1 MESHGCCPLTL
12 AFDKPGFSLT
22 QRWNIEKKNVHQ
34 IMFLTRALSASA
46 CTAFSKECRVLER
59 CKLASQS
66 KLIVPGRTYSA
77 LSGKSKPKD
86 LYAVMGV
93 TPNATQQ
100 QIKEA
105 YYELSMKYHPD
116 KNRNSKEAHAKFTE
130 LTEAYSVLGSHDLR
144 KRYDKGLLH
153 THPHRHTHSH
163 TAHESHAGTKFTGPK
178 VKFDFDEFYRAHYGE
193 ALKRE
198 QEARRSRAE
207 ARERAKVYT
216 ISQNIQQLLIVTV
229 VMGVLLVGWYSRG
242 LGEREVTSGT
252 KDQSEDRT

>member
-1 MESHGCCPLTL
+1 
-12 AFDKPGFSLT
+12 
-22 QRWNIEKKNVHQ
+22 
-34 IMFLTRALSASA
+34 MFLNRSLSA
-46 CTAFSKECRVLER
+46 CKAFSKECKVLER

-66 KLIVPGRTYSA
+66 KVIFPGRAYSA
-77 LSGKSKPKD
+77 LSGRSKPKD

-105 YYELSMKYHPD
+105 YYKLSMKYHPD

-144 KRYDKGLLH
+144 KKYDKGLLH
-153 THPHRHTHSH
+153 THPHRHAHSH
-163 TAHESHAGTKFTGPK
+163 TAHESHTGAKFTGPK

-229 VMGVLLVGWYSRG
+229 VMSVLLVGWYSRG
-242 LGEREVTSGT
+242 LGQSSGT
-252 KDQSEDRT
+252 KNQSEDRT